1 MTKIT
6 ENKRDVGHT
15 AVSPTPIQSKTRKI
29 LLALALLLL
38 LVVAIM
44 AAIPPLVVG
53 GMVNQHVAFS
63 QTWTG
68 AEQDLT
74 PNRLELTT
82 SDGYEIVAYEV
93 TAVQPKAV
101 IIFLSGIHNPSVT
114 AFFGHARMLLD
125 EGYASI
131 LLEMRAHGESEG
143 EVIALGYEEYLDVQA
158 VVDYIKRSDSYAA
171 VPIVVYG
178 LSMGGATAVN
188 AIGQIPEIDGLISLS
203 AFSAWDDVFVDNMG
217 LSEPLASLQRPFVRL
232 YTGFKYGFD
241 KRHIT
246 PKQQIQ
252 NLGDRPAL
260 IIHSTDDSQV
270 PYANFERIIA
280 HAPDHVETWVRHG
293 DLHFIVEDGHFLD
306 PQKDAPY
313 AARIIHFLNR
323 HFGS

>member
-1 MTKIT
+1 MTTVT
-6 ENKRDVGHT
+6 ENRSDVDNT
-15 AVSPTPIQSKTRKI
+15 AVPASPSASKTRKV
-29 LLALALLLL
+29 LLALALLLP
-38 LVVAIM
+38 LVIAIF
-44 AAIPPLVVG
+44 AAIPPLVIG

-68 AEQDLT
+68 AEHDLV

-82 SDGYEIVAYEV
+82 SDSYQIVAYEV
-93 TAVQPKAV
+93 TAEQPKAV

-143 EVIALGYEEYLDVQA
+143 EVIALGYEEYRDVQA
-158 VVDYIKRSDSYAA
+158 VVDYIKRSNSYTD
-171 VPIVVYG
+171 VPVVVYG

-188 AIGQIPEIDGLISLS
+188 AIGQIAEIDGLISLS
-203 AFSAWDDVFVDNMG
+203 AYSAWDDVFVDNMG
-217 LSEPLASLQRPFVRL
+217 LPEPLASLQRPFVRL

-241 KRHIT
+241 KHHIT

-260 IIHSTDDSQV
+260 IIHSTDDSPV
-270 PYANFERIIA
+270 PFANYQRLIA

-293 DLHFIVEDGHFLD
+293 DLHFIVQDGHFLN
-306 PQKDAPY
+306 PQEDAPY

-323 HFGS
+323 HFGG

>member
-1 MTKIT
+1 MTTVT
-6 ENKRDVGHT
+6 ENRSDVDNT
-15 AVSPTPIQSKTRKI
+15 TVSPSPSASKTRKV

-38 LVVAIM
+38 LVIAIF
-44 AAIPPLVVG
+44 AAIPPLVIG

-68 AEQDLT
+68 AEHDLS

-82 SDGYEIVAYEV
+82 SDGYQIVAYEV
-93 TAVQPKAV
+93 TAEQPKAV

-143 EVIALGYEEYLDVQA
+143 GVIALGYEEYLDVQA
-158 VVDYIKRSDSYAA
+158 VVDYIKRSNRYTD
-171 VPIVVYG
+171 VPVVVYG

-188 AIGQIPEIDGLISLS
+188 AIGQIAEIDGLISLS

-241 KRHIT
+241 KHHIT

-270 PYANFERIIA
+270 PFANYQRLMA
-280 HAPDHVETWVRHG
+280 LAPDHVETWVRHG
-293 DLHFIVEDGHFLD
+293 DLHFIVQDGHFLN
-306 PQKDAPY
+306 PQEDAPY
-313 AARIIHFLNR
+313 AARIIHFMDH
-323 HFGS
+323 HFGD

>member
-1 MTKIT
+1 MMTVT
-6 ENKRDVGHT
+6 ESKSDAGQT
-15 AVSPTPIQSKTRKI
+15 AVTPSPTASKTRKL

-38 LVVAIM
+38 LVAAIL
-44 AAIPPLVVG
+44 AAIPPLVIG
-53 GMVNQHVAFS
+53 GMVNQRVTFS

-68 AEQDLT
+68 AEHDLI
-74 PNRLELTT
+74 PNRLALTT
-82 SDGYEIVAYEV
+82 SDGYQIVAYEV
-93 TAVQPKAV
+93 TAEQPKAI

-131 LLEMRAHGESEG
+131 LLEMRAHGDSEG

-158 VVDYIKRSDSYAA
+158 VVDYIKEQEQYAN

-203 AFSAWDDVFVDNMG
+203 AFSAWDEVFVDNMG
-217 LSEPLASLQRPFVRL
+217 LPEPLASLQRPFVRL
-232 YTGFKYGFD
+232 YTSLKYGFD

-270 PYANFERIIA
+270 PFANYERIMA

-293 DLHFIVEDGHFLD
+293 DLHFIVQDGHFLN
-306 PQKDAPY
+306 PQEDAPY
-313 AARIIHFLNR
+313 AARIIHFLDR
-323 HFGS
+323 HFGG